1 MCGFEKHALL
11 KCFLLTCGVCFK
23 QLMNIADAE
32 DAQTSRT
39 DEETLKHSVHQRNC
53 FNIIFDLLCVLSPS
67 LRMSIQI

>member
-39 DEETLKHSVHQRNC
+39 DEETITAPEKLC

-67 LRMSIQI
+67 LRMSIQT